1 MSSSISCVKGRIYF
15 SSTSKYYDRFGIDD
29 NSPIAM
35 WRPKMTI
42 TGDEK
47 RYSKDKQTLKVDAF
61 EIEKKWIQR

>member
-1 MSSSISCVKGRIYF
+1 
-15 SSTSKYYDRFGIDD
+15 
-29 NSPIAM
+29 M

-47 RYSKDKQTLKVDAF
+47 RYSKDKQTLKVNAF